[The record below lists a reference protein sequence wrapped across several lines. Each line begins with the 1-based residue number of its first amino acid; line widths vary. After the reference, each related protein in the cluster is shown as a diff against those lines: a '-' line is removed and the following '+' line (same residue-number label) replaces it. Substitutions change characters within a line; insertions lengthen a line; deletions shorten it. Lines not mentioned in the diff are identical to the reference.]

1 MNCDGLDTFRRLI
14 AILNAVDGRWRIAW
28 KIEHGVEN
36 NIIRPFIP
44 SALVQLFSNTSSI
57 NLVNRKL
64 SILILSQILL
74 QLFHFLCGSSKF
86 LSNSK
91 LSDSLNSN
99 KNFHE
104 IIYKKIF
111 FASILA
117 KYHQLYYPRA
127 CYSTSTPLHHLFTV
141 ASRSCQ
147 NRCPFPFK
155 RVERKSV
162 GRPSTL
168 SNRQL
173 SASRMT
179 SRA

>member
-1 MNCDGLDTFRRLI
+1 M
-14 AILNAVDGRWRIAW
+14 
-28 KIEHGVEN
+28 EN

-44 SALVQLFSNTSSI
+44 SSSRSTLLQHIDI

-74 QLFHFLCGSSKF
+74 QLFHFLCASSNF

-99 KNFHE
+99 KNFHK

-173 SASRMT
+173 SG
-179 SRA
+179 